1 MQSDQGRVDQQG
13 SRDCLEDTDDR
24 CLFTGLFQ
32 SGKTELTADR
42 EGDKTK
48 GRCVDDADILHC
60 LVRDKSQAFNAR
72 SAQAIRTD
80 QKSRDQKGGN
90 IREISSQQFKYTG
103 EHQTREQSDGNRK
116 KNIHKTAS
124 FCLL

>member
-60 LVRDKSQAFNAR
+60 LVRDKSQAFNACP
-72 SAQAIRTD
+72 SQSIGTD
-80 QKSRDQKGGN
+80 QESRDQKSGD
-90 IREISSQQFKYTG
+90 IREIKSQ
-103 EHQTREQSDGNRK
+103 
-116 KNIHKTAS
+116 
-124 FCLL
+124 